1 MFNSVNV
8 PQAGLGC
15 VVSLMYLRQ
24 GLHVVG
30 LSCLRLSAILII
42 RSLVM
47 SPSILRRDKS
57 RRFIIII
64 IF

>member
-42 RSLVM
+42 RALVM
-47 SPSILRRDKS
+47 SPGILRRDKS